1 MVKNSDSYKYKRLL
15 LYLHGRWASLF
26 WSMICMIIVAA
37 STSATAFL
45 VKPMLDDIF
54 FDKNIQMLK
63 LVPIA
68 VLFVYFLR
76 GVAAYFQ
83 TILINYVG
91 ESVIMRFRNDLYSSI
106 QDLSLSFF
114 YKEKTGVLMAR
125 VTNDVNIVK
134 TMVSDGVTNMLKDFF
149 TVIGLLFVIFYRD
162 WQLALY
168 AIIVLPVAFYP
179 IILIGRRVRSVSTGC
194 QEAIAD
200 LNSFLHETFSGN
212 KIVKAFGREDYE
224 KNRFSE
230 KNYWLYKLQMK
241 AIAAKAI
248 SSPIME
254 FIGGIGI
261 AFIIWFAGTR
271 VIDGISTPGTFFSFL
286 TAVLMLYDP
295 VKQLSKLNNVIQE
308 GFSAADR
315 VFNIIDRK
323 TDIIE
328 SKNPKQ
334 LIQGPH
340 FVSFKDVSFKYEKD
354 MVLKNINLN
363 VKAGEVIA
371 LAGMSGGGKTSLV
384 NLIYRFYDI
393 SSGIVS
399 IDNIDIRDLGVA
411 SLRSQISI
419 VTQEPILFN
428 ATIKENIAYG
438 NLKASDNEI
447 MQAAKAAFAYDF
459 VQKFSDG
466 FNTNIGELGSR
477 LSGGEKQRICIAR
490 ALIKNAPIL
499 ILDEATSAL
508 DAEAEMIVQK
518 ALSNL
523 MKGRTTF
530 IIAHRLSTI
539 AHADRI
545 IVMVRGEIVEEGT
558 HDELYALNGEY
569 NKLCNLQYNQKI

>member
-1 MVKNSDSYKYKRLL
+1 MIKNSDKYKYKRLL
-15 LYLHGRWASLF
+15 KYLHGRWSSLF
-26 WSMICMIIVAA
+26 WSMLCMIVVAGT
-37 STSATAFL
+37 TSATAFL

-63 LVPIA
+63 LVPLA
-68 VLFVYFLR
+68 VLLVYFLR

-91 ESVIMRFRNDLYSSI
+91 ESVIMRFRNDLYGSI

-114 YKEKTGVLMAR
+114 HKEKTGVLMAR
-125 VTNDVNIVK
+125 ITNDVNIVK
-134 TMVSDGVTNMLKDFF
+134 TMVSDGITNMLKDFF
-149 TVIGLLFVIFYRD
+149 TIIGLLCVIFYRD
-162 WQLALY
+162 WQLAFY
-168 AIIVLPVAFYP
+168 AIIVLPLAFYP
-179 IILIGRRVRSVSTGC
+179 IVLIGRRVRSVSTGC

-212 KIVKAFGREDYE
+212 KIVKAFGMEGYE
-224 KNRFSE
+224 KNRFRE

-248 SSPIME
+248 SSPVME

-271 VIDGISTPGTFFSFL
+271 VIDGVSTPGTFFSFL

-295 VKQLSKLNNVIQE
+295 VKQLSKLNNIVQE
-308 GFSAADR
+308 GLSAADR
-315 VFNIIDRK
+315 VFDIIDRK
-323 TDIIE
+323 ADITE
-328 SKNPKQ
+328 PENPKK
-334 LIQGPH
+334 LVEGHH
-340 FVSFKDVSFKYEKD
+340 FVSFKDVSFKYDKD
-354 MVLKNINLN
+354 MILKNINLN
-363 VKAGEVIA
+363 VKAGEIIA

-393 SSGIVS
+393 SGGVLS
-399 IDNIDIRDLGVA
+399 IDDIDIRELSVA

-428 ATIKENIAYG
+428 ASIRENIAYG
-438 NLKASDNEI
+438 NLKASDDEI
-447 MQAAKAAFAYDF
+447 IQAAKAAFAYDF
-459 VQKFSDG
+459 IEKFSDG

-477 LSGGEKQRICIAR
+477 LSGGEKQRLCIAR
-490 ALIKNAPIL
+490 ALIKNA
-499 ILDEATSAL
+499 AL
-508 DAEAEMIVQK
+508 A
-518 ALSNL
+518 NL

-539 AHADRI
+539 AHANRI
-545 IVMVRGEIVEEGT
+545 IVMVKGKILEEGT
-558 HDELYALNGEY
+558 HDELFALKGEY
-569 NKLCNLQYNQKI
+569 YKLCNLQYVGDRGLRKNNG